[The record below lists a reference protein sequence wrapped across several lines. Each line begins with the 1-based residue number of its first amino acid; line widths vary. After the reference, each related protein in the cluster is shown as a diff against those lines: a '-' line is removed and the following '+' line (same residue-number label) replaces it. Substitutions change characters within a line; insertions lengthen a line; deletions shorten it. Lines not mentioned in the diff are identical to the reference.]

1 MEEMRKLNSEELEKA
16 DGGTAEAFDILR
28 QELQGALP
36 LKVQEKLK
44 SAKSDME
51 TCRILADNGIDV
63 EKIEKKIANAGFDQI
78 KIGLQE
84 VSDDALTN
92 VAGGWKTYDAEVRC
106 RCGNGDRDEFSYQFW
121 ASSLYGPRTK
131 KYRCKKCN
139 SYMKVTYD
147 WAYEHAEIEYYE

>member
-1 MEEMRKLNSEELEKA
+1 MKKTLIFGHKNPEYTICEALNS
-16 DGGTAEAFDILR
+16 
-28 QELQGALP
+28 LQ
-36 LKVQEKLK
+36 KIKIKEDKLFK
-44 SAKSDME
+44 NLD
-51 TCRILADNGIDV
+51 TVWTVI

-84 VSDDALTN
+84 VSDDALDK
-92 VAGGWKTYDAEVRC
+92 VAGGWKCYDAEVRC
-106 RCGNGDRDEFSYQFW
+106 RCGNGNRDDFSYQFW